1 VGLPVPLGTRHL
13 DLVSE
18 LDLSSRAILP
28 GMPLLDAAVRGE
40 LREVFA
46 GLVSPVR
53 LVVFS
58 QALAEPVSEEVR
70 RIVEEL
76 AELEPKISAE
86 SRNFVLDK
94 ERVAELGIERIP
106 AIAVLG
112 EQRDYGVRFY
122 GLPTGYEFGTLV
134 DAIVDVSVGDS
145 GLAPETREALAG
157 LESDVR
163 IRVFSTPT

>member
-1 VGLPVPLGTRHL
+1 
-13 DLVSE
+13 
-18 LDLSSRAILP
+18 
-28 GMPLLDAAVRGE
+28 MPLLDEGTCAE
-40 LREVFA
+40 LCEAFEQ
-46 GLVSPVR
+46 LVSPVR

-58 QALAEPVSEEVR
+58 QALGDPSSEEVR

-76 AELEPKISAE
+76 GALDSRISVE
-86 SRNFVLDK
+86 SRNFVLDT

-112 EQRDYGVRFY
+112 ADKDYGVRFY
-122 GLPTGYEFGTLV
+122 GLPTGYEFGSLV
-134 DAIVDVSVGDS
+134 EAILDVSTGAS

-157 LESDVR
+157 LENDVR